1 MHILKATVGKKLKSE
16 GGGGHMPNPHWHGQQ
31 SVGAPRRVEGGSDN
45 RAGAWDASNK
55 SQD

>member
-31 SVGAPRRVEGGSDN
+31 SVGAPRRVEGGSGN